1 MAKLAGKT
9 ALVTGGTTGIGYAT
23 AELFLAEGARVAI
36 TGQDSGRVA
45 AAAASLGRDVVAIR
59 ADAADLADIERA
71 TRTVADAFGKL
82 DVLFVNAGVAK
93 FMPAEASDEALYDA
107 IFDVNVK
114 GAFFTIQKALPILND
129 GASVIVNTSINAS
142 MGMAGTAFYGASK
155 AAMRNIVRTLAREL
169 AGRGIRVNAVAPG
182 PIETPIFGKTGMS
195 AADMEAIGKSLVS
208 HIPLG
213 RFGQASEIA
222 GPVLFLA
229 GPDSSFV
236 TGEEIVVDGGW
247 IGTGG

>member
-1 MAKLAGKT
+1 MGKLTGKT

-23 AELFLAEGARVAI
+23 AELFIKEGARVAI
-36 TGQDSGRVA
+36 TGQDQSRLD
-45 AAAASLGRDVVAIR
+45 AAAASLGGGTLAIR
-59 ADAADLADIERA
+59 ADVASLADIDRA
-71 TRTVADAFGKL
+71 TRQVGEAFDKL

-93 FMPAEASDEALYDA
+93 FAPAEASDEALYDA

-114 GAFFTIQKALPILND
+114 GAFFTVQKALPLLRD

-142 MGMAGTAFYGASK
+142 MGMAGSTFYGASK
-155 AAMRNIVRTLAREL
+155 AAMRNMVRTLAREL
-169 AGRGIRVNAVAPG
+169 AGRRIRVNAVAPG
-182 PIETPIFGKTGMS
+182 PIETPIFGKLGMPQ
-195 AADMEAIGKSLVS
+195 ADMDAIGQSLVG

-213 RFGQASEIA
+213 RFGKPEEIA

-229 GPDSSFV
+229 SDDASFV

>member
-36 TGQDSGRVA
+36 TGQDQGRVD
-45 AAAASLGRDVVAIR
+45 AAAASLGQEVVAIR
-59 ADAADLADIERA
+59 ADAANLADIERA
-71 TRTVADAFGKL
+71 TRTVAEAFGKL
-82 DVLFVNAGVAK
+82 DVLFVNAGIAK

-142 MGMAGTAFYGASK
+142 MGMGGAVFYGASK

-169 AGRGIRVNAVAPG
+169 APRRIRVNAIAPG

-195 AADMEAIGKSLVS
+195 AADMEAIGKSLMS
-208 HIPLG
+208 RIPLG

-229 GPDSSFV
+229 GPDSSFI
-236 TGEEIVVDGGW
+236 TGEELIADGGW